1 MSEEEK
7 AISKIW
13 LELQTKLR
21 REEANEN
28 IQTFENRTVSLR
40 NQD

>member
-1 MSEEEK
+1 MSEEDK
-7 AISKIW
+7 AIAKIW
-13 LELQTKLR
+13 MEIQTKLR
-21 REEANEN
+21 REEANED